1 MGLINLFG
9 ILFVFFFGSVGF
21 SLVAASKVLSSVVS
35 GFLIAVAPPVAECRL
50 RGPRASAAAACWL
63 S

>member
-9 ILFVFFFGSVGF
+9 VFFFFFGSVGF
-21 SLVAASKVLSSVVS
+21 SLVTSSKVLSSVVS
-35 GFLIAVAPPVAECRL
+35 GFLIAVAPPVAERRL
-50 RGPRASAAAACWL
+50 RGPRALAAAARWL

>member
-21 SLVAASKVLSSVVS
+21 SLVAARKVLSSVVS

-50 RGPRASAAAACWL
+50 RGPRASAAAARWL